1 MLSGLRLRGIPKH
14 TPPFQASLLPDR
26 RHRSRRGV
34 VLAVVDLFVFSRQVN
49 NLGVCACVRA
59 CAGVWAY
66 ICLFVCMPV
75 CFGCV
80 LVYVF
85 ICLYIY
91 IYKYTYVH
99 VKCIYIYTYAHPP
112 PPMTAVGKGKGGVR
126 AQAWFVNG
134 LATITSPKLNSKNSG
149 IFVIFK
155 MVGNFWKSLHAHA
168 TLLVLILILV
178 LISVLFLVLLLVPLL
193 LFAESSFVVVLILRW
208 V

>member
-34 VLAVVDLFVFSRQVN
+34 VLAVVDLFVLSRQVN

-91 IYKYTYVH
+91 IHIHIRTCKVY
-99 VKCIYIYTYAHPP
+99 IYIHMLTPP
-112 PPMTAVGKGKGGVR
+112 PHDRRGEGEGWCPCPSMICQRIGDNHLSQTQFQKFRNFCNFQDGWQFLEISTR
-126 AQAWFVNG
+126 ACNAP
-134 LATITSPKLNSKNSG
+134 SPNLNL
-149 IFVIFK
+149 
-155 MVGNFWKSLHAHA
+155 SLN
-168 TLLVLILILV
+168 LSLVL
-178 LISVLFLVLLLVPLL
+178 
-193 LFAESSFVVVLILRW
+193 SSTLSTTTTVCRV
-208 V
+208 